1 VSICSSIVATQD
13 HAFISSSHI
22 NNNNLQGIQQF
33 PLSALLSISLSRSL
47 DYLQQRI
54 QQPSTLHANIRSRQ
68 QQADSTQKISVSHL
82 SISSSFPI
90 SELISSDLLCRHFSL
105 HTLTTQFTTKISAM
119 GRVCS
124 TSYCLTD
131 HELTIFRAD
140 TTRSAAPRPTRPHL
154 LYISAFRV
162 FSTNT

>member
-1 VSICSSIVATQD
+1 VSICISLVATQD

-33 PLSALLSISLSRSL
+33 PLSALLSISLSHSL
-47 DYLQQRI
+47 DYYQQHI
-54 QQPSTLHANIRSRQ
+54 QQQSTLHANIQSR

-82 SISSSFPI
+82 SNSSSFPI
-90 SELISSDLLCRHFSL
+90 SELVSFDLLCRHFS
-105 HTLTTQFTTKISAM
+105 TLTTQFTTKTSAM

-124 TSYCLTD
+124 TSHYLAG

-140 TTRSAAPRPTRPHL
+140 TTRSAASRPTRPHL
-154 LYISAFRV
+154 LYISNFRV

>member
-33 PLSALLSISLSRSL
+33 PLSALLSISLSHSL
-47 DYLQQRI
+47 EYLQQRI
-54 QQPSTLHANIRSRQ
+54 QQPLTLHANFRSR

-82 SISSSFPI
+82 SNSSSFPF
-90 SELISSDLLCRHFSL
+90 SELIPFYLLCRHFPL
-105 HTLTTQFTTKISAM
+105 HTLTTQFTTKTSAM

-124 TSYCLTD
+124 TSYHLTG

-140 TTRSAAPRPTRPHL
+140 TTRSAASRPTRPHL
-154 LYISAFRV
+154 LHISKFRV